1 MVLRFVVGFGG
12 LIPVM
17 MTVTLNL
24 PLSSGSTL
32 APQIRE
38 LLLMLSVMKLCR

>member
-1 MVLRFVVGFGG
+1 MVLRFAVGFGG

-17 MTVTLNL
+17 IMVTLNL

>member
-1 MVLRFVVGFGG
+1 MELRFVVVFGG

-17 MTVTLNL
+17 MMATLNL

-38 LLLMLSVMKLCR
+38 SLLILSVMKLCR